1 MDSSSKKSNMST
13 TQERS
18 CTEVDPDHAVATTQ
32 YYRWFVIQS
41 VDSDNPINKLSPFV
55 LDKAIRCT
63 VGTVKSIKRF
73 RKGDLLIEVSIAI
86 QSHIV
91 NKLNNLAGC
100 PVTASPHRTLNTV
113 KGVIKCAPLIDCNR
127 EEILS
132 ELASQGVTDIFNIT
146 VRDESGGRRNTN
158 TFIVTFHLS
167 TVPKHINIGYIRVP
181 VTVYIPNPPRCFNCQ
196 KYGHGKNTC
205 KERETCANCG
215 QAGHNSKD
223 CLNEAKCPNCAG
235 RHSAFSRNCP
245 KWVTEKT
252 FKKSK
257 LKGAFPLL
265 IPVRL

>member
-1 MDSSSKKSNMST
+1 MNRTVIVPANSRGEMFNRDNSYRMDSSSKKSNMST

-18 CTEVDPDHAVATTQ
+18 CTEVDADHAVATTQ

-73 RKGDLLIEVSIAI
+73 RKGDLLIEVSTAI
-86 QSHIV
+86 QSRIV

-113 KGVIKCAPLIDCNR
+113 KGVFQCAPLIDCNR

-132 ELASQGVTDIFNIT
+132 ELASQGVTDIFSIT
-146 VRDESGGRRNTN
+146 VRDESGGRRSTN
-158 TFIVTFHLS
+158 TFIVTFHLP
-167 TVPKHINIGYIRVP
+167 TIPKHINIGYIRVP
-181 VTVYIPNPPRCFNCQ
+181 VTVYISNPLRCFNCQ
-196 KYGHGKNTC
+196 KYGHG
-205 KERETCANCG
+205 
-215 QAGHNSKD
+215 KD

-235 RHSAFSRNCP
+235 GHSAFSRNCP
-245 KWVTEKT
+245 KWVTEKN
-252 FKKSK
+252 
-257 LKGAFPLL
+257 
-265 IPVRL
+265 VRLICP